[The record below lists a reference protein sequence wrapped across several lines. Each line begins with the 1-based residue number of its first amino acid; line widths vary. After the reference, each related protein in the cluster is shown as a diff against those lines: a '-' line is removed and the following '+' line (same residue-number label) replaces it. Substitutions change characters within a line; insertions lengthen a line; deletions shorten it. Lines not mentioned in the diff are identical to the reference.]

1 MDLFLPVRIQQI
13 REFDAIS
20 LLPGVSATRLSV
32 NIFYRP

>member
-13 REFDAIS
+13 REFDDIS
-20 LLPGVSATRLSV
+20 LVAGISATSLSV